1 MDSELKNL
9 VEVFK
14 EYTDLLMPI
23 QKNLNDF
30 SLSYNAV
37 KEDVEK
43 LNETFDGNVKKDIE
57 KLSNDMNKQLNSA
70 NAISQKIETFMA
82 LTEKYNDAM
91 NKLINTFEK
100 TQAKLVHMQEIEQKA
115 DEQLSKLDNLLD
127 EKKKSYN
134 VKDLQISLDNY
145 NSNVQKVADFINK
158 DVAESINKNNEK
170 IKEIKENS
178 ELINKKLSEEN
189 SSIQALINEYNASN
203 LMLKQIIEKNDINEQ
218 YIFDILDKWSKNK
231 KK

>member
-30 SLSYNAV
+30 SLSFNAV

-57 KLSNDMNKQLNSA
+57 KLSNDINKQLNSA

-100 TQAKLVHMQEIEQKA
+100 TQTKLVHMQEIEQKA

-127 EKKKSYN
+127 EKNKTYN
-134 VKDLQISLDNY
+134 VKDLKVSLDNY

-170 IKEIKENS
+170 IKEIKDNS
-178 ELINKKLSEEN
+178 ELINKKLNEEN
-189 SSIQALINEYNASN
+189 SSIQALINEYKENNA
-203 LMLKQIIEKNDINEQ
+203 LLKQIIEKNDINEQ
-218 YIFDILDKWSKNK
+218 YIFDILDKWSKSK